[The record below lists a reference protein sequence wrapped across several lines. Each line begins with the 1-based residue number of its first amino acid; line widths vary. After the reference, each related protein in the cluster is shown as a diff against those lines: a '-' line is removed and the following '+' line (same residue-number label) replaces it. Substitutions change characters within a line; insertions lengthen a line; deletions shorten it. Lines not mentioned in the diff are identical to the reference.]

1 MPRSPLPLF
10 LATVTLMF
18 ARPVLAIESEDDKT
32 LSPYFFVDEGDP
44 AIDRLA
50 LESTSV
56 TVGITGVIADV
67 RVRQRYKNDGS
78 RPINAKYVFPAS
90 TRAAVYGM
98 TMTIGEH
105 VIEAKIK
112 ERGAARREF
121 EAAQQSGKTASLLEQ
136 ERPNVFSM
144 GVANVM
150 PGDEIDVELRYTE
163 LLVPTEGVYEF
174 VYPTVVGPRYTGHA
188 EHTDSWAQ
196 NPTTEEGDAPTYR
209 FELRGTL
216 STGMPLKELTS
227 PSHTLHT
234 TRSSESVAQLAL
246 DPSERWGGNRDFIL
260 RYRLADDA
268 IASGLMLHQGRHE
281 NFFLLTVQPP
291 KRSALPAMPPREY
304 VFIIDVS
311 GSMEGFPLDTAKS
324 LLRDLVTP
332 LRPTDTFNVI
342 LFSGTAHLMAPRSVP
357 ATEDNLRQAL
367 AVIDEQRGGGG
378 TELLAALELAMSMPH
393 GAVASRSFVVL
404 TDGYIVAEKRAF
416 EYIRRKLGEANVFSF
431 GIGTGVNRYLVEGIA
446 KAGMGEPFVV
456 TGPDEAPAVA
466 ARFRRYIDTPVL
478 TNIGV
483 HFDGF
488 EVYDVQPGNVPDVL
502 AERPIVVHG
511 KWKGT
516 PQGRIVVTGQTGQG
530 RYLQEFDVATVA
542 PDKAHAALPYLWA
555 RARLSDLSDFDFGG
569 YGDDNKQ
576 EIVDLGLHYNLLT
589 KFTSFIAVHEV
600 VRNAGG
606 LGQHVTQPLP
616 LPEGV
621 SNLAL
626 GHSMEVGSEP
636 ELYVLV
642 LILVFAL
649 MFGIR
654 KHPLWAIR

>member
-1 MPRSPLPLF
+1 MPRSPLPLCLTALTLL
-10 LATVTLMF
+10 LASP
-18 ARPVLAIESEDDKT
+18 ASAIENEEDQT

-44 AIDRLA
+44 EVDRLP

-56 TVGITGVIADV
+56 TVAVSGVIADV
-67 RVRQRYKNDGS
+67 RVRQKYKNDGS

-112 ERGAARREF
+112 EREAARREF
-121 EAAQQSGKTASLLEQ
+121 KAAQQSGKTASLLEQ
-136 ERPNVFSM
+136 DRPNVFTM

-174 VYPTVVGPRYTGHA
+174 VYPTVVGPRYAGHA
-188 EHTDSWAQ
+188 EQSDRWAK
-196 NPTTEEGDAPTYR
+196 NPYTEEGGAPTYA
-209 FELRGTL
+209 FELRATL

-227 PSHTLHT
+227 PSHALT
-234 TRSSESVAQLAL
+234 THYSSESVAQLDL
-246 DPSERWGGNRDFIL
+246 DPAERLGGNRDFIV

-268 IASGLMLHQGRHE
+268 IASGLMLHKGLRE

-291 KRSALPAMPPREY
+291 KRVAVSAIPPREY

-311 GSMEGFPLDTAKS
+311 GSMEGFPLDTAKT
-324 LLRDLVTP
+324 LLRDLVAH

-357 ATEDNLRQAL
+357 ATEEHMRQAL
-367 AVIDEQRGGGG
+367 NVIAQQRGGGG
-378 TELLAALELAMSMPH
+378 TELLPALELAMSMPH
-393 GAVASRSFVVL
+393 GEVASRSFVVL

-416 EYIRRKLGEANVFSF
+416 EYVRSKLGEANVFSF
-431 GIGTGVNRYLVEGIA
+431 GIGSGVNRYLVEGIA

-456 TGPDEAPAVA
+456 TGPAEAPAEA
-466 ARFRRYIDTPVL
+466 ARFRKYIDTPVL

-488 EVYDVQPGNVPDVL
+488 EVYDVQPSAVPDVL
-502 AERPIVVHG
+502 AERPILVHG
-511 KWKGT
+511 KWKGS

-530 RYLQEFDVATVA
+530 RYLQEFEVAAVT
-542 PDKAHAALPYLWA
+542 PQKAHTALPYLWA
-555 RARLSDLSDFDFGG
+555 RARLSDLADFNFDG
-569 YGDDNKQ
+569 YGDNNKQ
-576 EIVDLGLHYNLLT
+576 EIIDLGLHYNLLT
-589 KFTSFIAVHEV
+589 KFTSFIAVHDVIRNVGGAGENV
-600 VRNAGG
+600 V
-606 LGQHVTQPLP
+606 QPLP

-621 SNLAL
+621 SNLAV
-626 GHSMEVGSEP
+626 GSSMEVGSEP

-642 LILVFAL
+642 MMVCIAVAV
-649 MFGIR
+649 GIR
-654 KHPLWAIR
+654 KRPMGWMP